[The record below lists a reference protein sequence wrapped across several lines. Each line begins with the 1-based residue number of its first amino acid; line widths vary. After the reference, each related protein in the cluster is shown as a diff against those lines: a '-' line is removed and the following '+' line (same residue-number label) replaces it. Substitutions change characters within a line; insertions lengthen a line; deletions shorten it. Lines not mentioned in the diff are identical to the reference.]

1 MKITSTCFQLSN
13 FDAYLQMRL
22 AELLEEEGADII
34 QTEGGK
40 CSSPTK
46 PGVLGLIEKV
56 WQTWT
61 KKWACYIKLFL
72 HCTGF
77 TKLSYNWQATP
88 TLAAAYS
95 ISRAVSIPVMCS
107 SGLSSMTAPMAVT
120 AGAAGVV
127 CTNVYLKFF
136 SFRKNQR
143 CDFDSSRSLFF
154 WLQGVGSSVNK
165 LNDVVAMIAEVRSIA
180 QAMGLDSRNVSEN
193 LRTVHH

>member
-1 MKITSTCFQLSN
+1 
-13 FDAYLQMRL
+13 MRL

-56 WQTWT
+56 WRTWN
-61 KKWACYIKLFL
+61 KMRKCCIKLFL
-72 HCTGF
+72 HCPGI
-77 TKLSYNWQATP
+77 TKLSLNWQATP

-107 SGLSSMTAPMAVT
+107 SGLSSVTAPMAVT

-127 CTNVYLKFF
+127 GMNMYLIF
-136 SFRKNQR
+136 
-143 CDFDSSRSLFF
+143 LFF
-154 WLQGVGSSVNK
+154 
-165 LNDVVAMIAEVRSIA
+165 
-180 QAMGLDSRNVSEN
+180 
-193 LRTVHH
+193 